1 MEWWGEGSGGEQ
13 LHENQPQ
20 AMMGLELHD
29 NKEVVATH
37 AMSSRWYPEIH
48 SKAMPSLLSYSATW
62 GQSENDSPT
71 QKSVHSAL
79 ESTRYIAHPQ
89 AQLTV
94 KCLETDCF
102 MEGGLNHSHLSQDS
116 AQA

>member
-1 MEWWGEGSGGEQ
+1 MTIAGSS
-13 LHENQPQ
+13 
-20 AMMGLELHD
+20 
-29 NKEVVATH
+29 ATH

-48 SKAMPSLLSYSATW
+48 SKAMPSLLCYSATW